1 MKLICVYAP
10 ANGGSCNST
19 VCDHR
24 APHDEGQY
32 PEDGRCQWAKDPHC
46 IPYDPRQAV
55 EEWVS
60 RHFPCDDVTERAREL
75 LMIMGEAA

>member
-46 IPYDPRQAV
+46 VPYDPRQAV
-55 EEWVS
+55 ETLMAA
-60 RHFPCDDVTERAREL
+60 HFPKEAVAGIVEDVMR
-75 LMIMGEAA
+75 IFGEAA